1 MQSYFS
7 DNYLD
12 LDSLEDRDMFRK
24 WGLYNLKLLL
34 DSYEEGLNPGVE
46 TPNIEDPT

>member
-34 DSYEEGLNPGVE
+34 DSYEEELNPGIE